1 MRPRSIV
8 KPFKI
13 FAASEIIIIVH
24 TYGNVRI
31 SIQMAQPVRATFGLT
46 CSVSGRPR
54 KHPSGWEQTVRRI
67 CISNTA
73 YLQWQ
78 EVKSERSL
86 LNDDSVARFLLT
98 FYKDQ

>member
-31 SIQMAQPVRATFGLT
+31 SIQMAQPVRTTFGLT
-46 CSVSGRPR
+46 CGGR
-54 KHPSGWEQTVRRI
+54 ST
-67 CISNTA
+67 
-73 YLQWQ
+73 
-78 EVKSERSL
+78 
-86 LNDDSVARFLLT
+86 
-98 FYKDQ
+98 

>member
-1 MRPRSIV
+1 MHPRSIV

-13 FAASEIIIIVH
+13 FAASEIIVIAH

-31 SIQMAQPVRATFGLT
+31 SIQMAQPVRATCGLT
-46 CSVSGRPR
+46 RSIPGRPR
-54 KHPSGWEQTVRRI
+54 KHPSGWEQTIRRI
-67 CISNTA
+67 CISKMA

-86 LNDDSVARFLLT
+86 SNDDSVARFLLT